1 MDLLHALLKCLKT
14 RPLTHQ
20 KILSAICEET
30 AAKAGQWIDPDQTT
44 LAEMNSSTSSEFI
57 WKFSNPN
64 GSVLTLMYVSEKEYE
79 AAKEQLKPLL
89 ELLDFVEEKIRLEAT
104 LRGFSEE
111 GEKLAKRNSQLFEQL
126 LANENRMSSISRGI
140 LRMQEEERAKISR
153 ELHDGV
159 GQALLA
165 IKIHLDLI
173 AKDPSATDAV
183 INEARTLTQQT
194 LEEVRHLSRLLRP
207 TILDDLGLL
216 PTLRSYVKSFSE
228 RTGIQI
234 SLTAELEQ
242 QLDREIETML
252 FRVTQEGLNNILKH
266 SGAQNVSVKLL
277 DSPSGIV
284 LEICDDGKGF
294 TLDSS
299 SELKGSGI
307 QGMRDRVTLLG
318 GKFTISSTLNQGTV
332 LQLRLPVSKSET
344 KRKVHRG

>member
-1 MDLLHALLKCLKT
+1 MDLLHAILKCLKT
-14 RPLTHQ
+14 GPLTHQ

-30 AAKAGQWIDPDQTT
+30 AAKAGQWNDADQTT
-44 LAEMNSSTSSEFI
+44 LAEINSSTSEEFVL
-57 WKFSNPN
+57 KFSNRN
-64 GSVLTLMYVSEKEYE
+64 GSVLQLMYFGETEYD

-89 ELLDFVEEKIRLEAT
+89 GLFDFIEEKIRLEAT
-104 LRGFSEE
+104 LRAFSEE

-153 ELHDGV
+153 DLHDGV

-173 AKDPSATDAV
+173 AKDPAATDDV

-216 PTLRSYVKSFSE
+216 PTLRSYVKSFTE

-234 SLTAELEQ
+234 SLTAGPEQ
-242 QLDREIETML
+242 QLDPEVETML

-266 SGAQNVSVKLL
+266 SGAKNVSVKLL
-277 DSPSGIV
+277 DTTPGIL

-294 TLDSS
+294 IVDSS

-318 GKFTISSTLNQGTV
+318 GKFTISSNLNQGTM
-332 LQLRLPVSKSET
+332 LRIQLPVSKSET